1 MSATKPVPNAPTP
14 ISVGRRP
21 TEESNLA
28 MIQAA
33 LQQQGKM
40 LGEVIVAMQA
50 ITARLDD
57 VIARL
62 DALEP

>member
-1 MSATKPVPNAPTP
+1 VSAAKPAPSAPTP
-14 ISVGRRP
+14 IAGRRP

-40 LGEVIVAMQA
+40 LGEVISAMQA
-50 ITARLDD
+50 ITARLDG

>member
-1 MSATKPVPNAPTP
+1 MSATKPVPSAPTP
-14 ISVGRRP
+14 IAAGRRP